1 MSESESPRRRRS
13 RSRRRRRARLRRILL
28 TTLVVGSL
36 VLGLSGWVGLRGW
49 QARAHLVNAAGLA
62 GELSAHLVGG
72 DTARAQRTLAALQ
85 EQSGAARRATGDP
98 GWWLGRQA
106 PVAGANLTAVRQ
118 IAIAI
123 DDLARQAF
131 PALLRV
137 DLGGLVPQEGRL
149 DLNGLR
155 TVTDDLVAVHATVQ
169 RTRTELAE
177 VSGDRLVGQVRRALA
192 ELRGEIDRLA
202 AMTSAADR
210 ASRLLPPLL
219 GVDGPRR
226 YLLVSQN
233 SAELRATGG
242 MFGAYAVIEANKGR
256 VKMGAQGSS
265 SSLGRFVQ
273 PVKVPAEVRALWGEL
288 PGIYPADV
296 NLSPHFPT
304 AAALYREMY
313 RRHSGEQVDG
323 VLAVD
328 PVVLSYLLKATG
340 PVRVPGGVALSAEN
354 AVRTLLSDTY
364 QRMDPSEQDNFF
376 AGAAATVFDTLF
388 ARNIHPNGLL
398 SVFNRSIQER
408 RILFWS
414 ARPEEQRTF
423 GDSRM
428 AGTLPEQDTVPTVGV
443 FLNDGSGAKLGYYL
457 RQTADLTV
465 GDCHADGRR
474 ELSLRVTL
482 RSTAPASGLSE
493 SVLGLGRA
501 GDPYTVRTLVS
512 VYGPTGGAVLDT
524 RIDGAETSVGNGTER
539 RRQVATVNVEI
550 GPGGTRTLEVA
561 MLTGKTESGTAELWL
576 TPTATL
582 WTTHVVTAPSCSQ

>member
-1 MSESESPRRRRS
+1 M
-13 RSRRRRRARLRRILL
+13 
-28 TTLVVGSL
+28 VGSL
-36 VLGLSGWVGLRGW
+36 LLGLAGWVGFRGW
-49 QARAHLVNAAGLA
+49 QARAHLVNAADLA

-72 DTARAQRTLAALQ
+72 DVARAQRTLAALQ
-85 EQSGAARRATGDP
+85 EQSAAALRATADP

-106 PVAGANLTAVRQ
+106 PVAGANLTVIRQ
-118 IAIAI
+118 IAIAL

-137 DLGGLVPQEGRL
+137 DLGGLVPREGRL
-149 DLNGLR
+149 DLTALR
-155 TVTDDLVAVHATVQ
+155 AVADDLVAVHAAVQ
-169 RTRTELAE
+169 RNRTELAE
-177 VSGDRLVGQVRRALA
+177 VSEDRLFGQVRHALT
-192 ELRGEIDRLA
+192 ELRGEVDRLG
-202 AMTSAADR
+202 AMTSAVDR

-233 SAELRATGG
+233 SAEVRATGG
-242 MFGAYAVIEANKGR
+242 MFGAYAVIEAEQGR
-256 VKMGAQGSS
+256 VRMGAQGSS
-265 SSLGRFVQ
+265 GSLGRFPQ
-273 PVKVPAEVRALWGEL
+273 PLAVPAEVRALWGEL
-288 PGIYPADV
+288 PGTYPADV

-304 AAALYREMY
+304 AAALYRQMY
-313 RRHSGEQVDG
+313 KRHSGETVDG

-328 PVVLSYLLKATG
+328 PVVLSYLLEVTG

-364 QRMDPSEQDNFF
+364 QQMGPKEQDVFF
-376 AGAAATVFDTLF
+376 ASAAATVFDTLF
-388 ARNIHPNGLL
+388 ERDVSPGGFMSAL
-398 SVFNRSIQER
+398 SRSIQER

-414 ARPEEQRTF
+414 ARSGEQRTL

-457 RQTADLTV
+457 RQSADLTV
-465 GDCHADGRR
+465 GACHADGRR
-474 ELSLRVTL
+474 ELELRLTL
-482 RSTAPASGLSE
+482 QSTAPASGLSD

-512 VYGPTGGAVLDT
+512 VYGPAGGAVLDT
-524 RIDGAETSVGNGTER
+524 RLDGAETSVGNGTER
-539 RRQVATVNVEI
+539 RRQVATVNVEL
-550 GPGGTRTLEVA
+550 GPGGSSTLEITL
-561 MLTGKTESGTAELWL
+561 LTGKTDSGAAELWL
-576 TPTATL
+576 TPTATP